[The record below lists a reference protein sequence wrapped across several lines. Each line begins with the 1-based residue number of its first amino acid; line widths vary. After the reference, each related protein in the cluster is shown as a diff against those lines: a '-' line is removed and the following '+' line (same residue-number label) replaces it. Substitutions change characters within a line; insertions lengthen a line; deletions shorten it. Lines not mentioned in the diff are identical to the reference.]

1 MIGYRYPVQGL
12 QPFTKTFGQPLHEPD
27 PLHESGHNE
36 QIKVNEE
43 QSLNNFEEQS
53 ATQKHDHDAMYVASQ
68 IEKSMGFSYGDDS
81 DGDDSDVSSHL
92 GSRSEQ
98 PIPPDED
105 DDFLAAHSDILPADA
120 PTDTINTLK
129 ALKYH
134 IETSENR
141 CFTNLERQLLATIVQ
156 HGIFNAGK
164 DDNPTNSSEQINSEI
179 HEGNVAHDH
188 NSIENED
195 RSQHAGA
202 SQLSEMQ
209 LQSKS
214 KTKEDHLTDN
224 VLPAAQKAPHQ
235 HNLSASSSTNVSQ
248 LPPHLAGNYIR
259 ENSPSDSQTVS
270 RKALLPTPGS
280 YEEVSHVLMSETE
293 GSKNFSKP
301 VLPIN
306 EQKKLSKTVKSLKI
320 SEKLARI
327 QNSYHPDDEPTL
339 QLLESM
345 ANKDVEESGYD
356 DLLAS
361 YSKTKSQLEKEPKY
375 KSKTKI
381 IPPSS
386 EFLKRQ
392 EKHQASRHERYDNMQ
407 YGFQNQG
414 STRRVVRRED
424 YERERRQKEQEHEPT
439 RRKVKVHY
447 KEDKRVHKPHG
458 QGAKNKQNRKK
469 SKSPENVNKQTSEE
483 SSEEKAVDILADLI
497 TQKFL
502 STMTEVEVT
511 PENSNPD
518 QTPMLQTIAQPS
530 STVPSSIPATPFI
543 STSAPFLPPPQM
555 LPTPMM
561 PIISTPQPL
570 VTAPMMRHPGLI
582 ERQNLIQINLNSE
595 KELEGTDEKNQTK
608 NPADK
613 SELNNTE
620 SSQKEPEL
628 IDLDPDIEEGEIS

>member
-1 MIGYRYPVQGL
+1 MMIGYRYPIQGL

-27 PLHESGHNE
+27 PVE
-36 QIKVNEE
+36 QDNILYEDRE
-43 QSLNNFEEQS
+43 QGSMAFEDQL
-53 ATQKHDHDAMYVASQ
+53 ANKKHDHDAMYVASQ
-68 IEKSMGFSYGDDS
+68 IEKSMGFTYGDDS
-81 DGDDSDVSSHL
+81 DGDDSDVSGQLETH
-92 GSRSEQ
+92 SED
-98 PIPPDED
+98 PVLPDED

-120 PTDTINTLK
+120 PIDTINTLK

-164 DDNPTNSSEQINSEI
+164 DNTSPNSGEQKSSEILESSVTRDNI
-179 HEGNVAHDH
+179 AAN
-188 NSIENED
+188 NEN
-195 RSQHAGA
+195 RSQHVGT
-202 SQLSEMQ
+202 SQTSETQMLSDS
-209 LQSKS
+209 QS
-214 KTKEDHLTDN
+214 KEDHITEN
-224 VLPAAQKAPHQ
+224 IIPAAQSTPQ
-235 HNLSASSSTNVSQ
+235 HNLSKPSSVSQ

-301 VLPIN
+301 MLPIN

-345 ANKDVEESGYD
+345 SNKNVEESGYD

-361 YSKTKSQLEKEPKY
+361 YSKTKSQLEMEPKY

-392 EKHQASRHERYDNMQ
+392 EKHQASRHERYSDNMQ
-407 YGFQNQG
+407 YSSLSHS
-414 STRRVVRRED
+414 STRRVVSRDE
-424 YERERRQKEQEHEPT
+424 YERERRQKEQEHQPT

-447 KEDKRVHKPHG
+447 KEDNRVHSKYG
-458 QGAKNKQNRKK
+458 QGVNTKHKK
-469 SKSPENVNKQTSEE
+469 SKSVSPEIVNNQTSVE

-502 STMTEVEVT
+502 STMTEVEDIGKSKPAKDSV
-511 PENSNPD
+511 
-518 QTPMLQTIAQPS
+518 LQTISQPS
-530 STVPSSIPATPFI
+530 STVSSSFSAPPFI
-543 STSAPFLPPPQM
+543 SNSAPFLPPPQ
-555 LPTPMM
+555 LLATPMM
-561 PIISTPQPL
+561 PIISTPLPL
-570 VTAPMMRHPGLI
+570 VTAPMMSHPGPI
-582 ERQNLIQINLNSE
+582 ERQNLIQINLDP
-595 KELEGTDEKNQTK
+595 KKKLPEGNDVKNQI
-608 NPADK
+608 
-613 SELNNTE
+613 
-620 SSQKEPEL
+620 